1 MTTQPQPPEPT
12 SGPFGIVEMGL
23 DIIMSILGV
32 GGGELTLLGLSQ
44 KIDNLR
50 TELCQS
56 VDVLTRFGC
65 RIVRALGRMLNALAA
80 AWQWFQAHVL
90 AKIQKLANKLSRLID
105 KVLKPYLDFMRKIRE
120 AIMRIYN
127 TFFRPIIQLIES
139 LRRVLAILK
148 LFHIKWADRLD
159 RRLARLEGRI
169 MAPIYDLLRHTSIA
183 GSWLNLLLTLKYT
196 LQRPIFVRTLWA
208 YQGDVVRTFWDAQ
221 SMFPPA
227 VSGPPTPPAPAP
239 PTSQEIA
246 QEWMDYLTT
255 GGGPLA
261 TSIDAGMAQLNGMLQ
276 T

>member
-1 MTTQPQPPEPT
+1 MTTHPEPPEPT

-32 GGGELTLLGLSQ
+32 GGGITLLGLAER
-44 KIDNLR
+44 IDNLR
-50 TELCQS
+50 MNMCSEL
-56 VDVLTRFGC
+56 DKLTRFGC

-90 AKIQKLANKLSRLID
+90 AKLQKLANKLGRLID

-148 LFHIKWADRLD
+148 LFHIKWAQRLD
-159 RRLARLEGRI
+159 ARLARLEGRI

-183 GSWLNLLLTLKYT
+183 GSWMNLLLTLHYT

-208 YQGDVVRTFWDAQ
+208 YQGDVVRTFWSSQ

-227 VSGPPTPPAPAP
+227 NPPTAPTPPTLDQTGRQA
-239 PTSQEIA
+239 TQDL
-246 QEWMDYLTT
+246 QDYLTADS
-255 GGGPLA
+255 GPLA
-261 TSIDAGMAQLNGMLQ
+261 ASIQAGMTYLQ
-276 T
+276 NLPSM